1 MDSRWLFLKEV
12 KMNKKIIFI
21 VLHTLSLL
29 IFVSSNLFS
38 DIIYDIGSENAM
50 YLRYLYLQNKFDS
63 ADISYQLGE
72 LRLFNDN
79 IERKIIFKRTFDEKE
94 IIQGDSISG
103 IDYKLLSHTITDTI
117 TIPENSRI
125 SYFRQLG
132 VSLSCVYDKPMDSAR
147 NGYGGEA
154 TKWQDYFW
162 VAGKNRILDDTE
174 FVLEMVKTLD
184 SSVVLVIDSVGVLKN
199 PNTIIAP
206 VYGTNPDKINHLKE
220 IDSSYYGMNVF
231 FRVKVKRDG
240 LTPYG
245 CTLAKIKSWVSLS
258 SLIEYDSIRSVK
270 SITNEI
276 LDTIVNEYFN
286 KTMLYCDSVK
296 KATGWLPSYLP
307 DGNVFSSYQD
317 SIFVNTFFKKVFW
330 LGDSIIVEKD
340 SVEYASR
347 VTIHEPYIQNQA
359 EVELIKVKSVS
370 PQPTEED
377 MTLIIKSKND
387 LSGIEIFLFDI
398 QGRKLK
404 SLWTG
409 NLYSGQ
415 NTIEIHNHSLT
426 KGIYF
431 LSINYGSY
439 ILSRIKIN
447 KN

>member
-1 MDSRWLFLKEV
+1 MS
-12 KMNKKIIFI
+12 KKFIII
-21 VLHTLSLL
+21 VFHTFSLL
-29 IFVSSNLFS
+29 IFFSSNLFS
-38 DIIYDIGSENAM
+38 NIIYDIGSENAM

-79 IERKIIFKRTFDEKE
+79 IERKIIFKRTFDEKD

-103 IDYKLLSHTITDTI
+103 IDYKLLNHTITDTV
-117 TIPENSRI
+117 TIPENSSI

-132 VSLSCVYDKPMDSAR
+132 VSLSCVYDKPMDSER
-147 NGYGGEA
+147 DGYGGEA
-154 TKWQDYFW
+154 TKWQDYVW
-162 VAGKNRILDDTE
+162 VAGKNRILDNTE

-184 SSVVLVIDSVGVLKN
+184 SSVVLIIDSVGVLKN

-270 SITNEI
+270 LITNEI
-276 LDTIVNEYFN
+276 FDTIVNEYFN
-286 KTMLYCDSVK
+286 KTMRYCDSVK
-296 KATGWLPSYLP
+296 RTTGWLPRHLP
-307 DGNVFSSYQD
+307 NGYVFSSFQD
-317 SIFVNTFFKKVFW
+317 SLFENTFFKKVYW
-330 LGDSIIVEKD
+330 QGDTIIVEKD
-340 SVEYASR
+340 SLEYTARIS
-347 VTIHEPYIQNQA
+347 IEEPNFLNQKGT
-359 EVELIKVKSVS
+359 ELIKVLSVS

-377 MTLIIKSKND
+377 MTLVINSKKD
-387 LSGIEIFLFDI
+387 LSDIEIFLFDI
-398 QGRKLK
+398 QGRRLKRLWLGKL
-404 SLWTG
+404 
-409 NLYSGQ
+409 NSGQ
-415 NTIEIHNHSLT
+415 NIIEINNHSLIQ
-426 KGIYF
+426 GIYF
-431 LSINYGSY
+431 LSISYGSY
-439 ILSRIKIN
+439 VLSRIKIN